1 MSESQT
7 PEIYFNQWDPEFR
20 ANPYPHYRPMLVGSP
35 RIINITIPATPDLL
49 KMFGLEGADI
59 KEIPLP
65 TGLATRYQDCLAILR
80 DPEHFSSARPAQA
93 KDVDSME
100 QRGPFKGATTMLFAD
115 PPVHTR
121 LRKLVSRDFT
131 PRRIRELEPRIRE
144 LTNMLLDQVKERG
157 DFEVMRDLANPLPV
171 MVIAEMLGVERELYG
186 TFKRWSDAIISGDNT
201 LPGTPLPAE
210 FTTSVDDLRA
220 YFSAQIDKRRTSP
233 GPDLVSALVAA
244 HTESDALDANEL
256 MAFVI
261 LLLLAG
267 NETTTNLIG
276 NGTLALGRNPDQ
288 MRMLQRDSSLLPRA
302 IEEMLRYDGPVQ
314 STARF
319 TKSDLELGGTFFPA
333 GFPIF
338 VILAAAN
345 RDPAQFPDPDRF
357 DITRDPNDHL
367 AFGEGIHFC
376 IGSPLARLEA
386 QIAFSSMLE
395 RFPKLRLRDPGAKLQ
410 YKGSYFLRGLAGL
423 PMAID

>member
-1 MSESQT
+1 MSESVT

-20 ANPYPHYRPMLVGSP
+20 ANPYPHYKAMLAGPP
-35 RIINITIPATPDLL
+35 RIISLTVPANPDLL
-49 KMFGLEGADI
+49 KMLNLEGSGI
-59 KEIPLP
+59 TEIPLP
-65 TGLATRYQDCLAILR
+65 TAIAARYQDCLAILR
-80 DPEHFSSARPAQA
+80 DPQRFSSARPEAQ
-93 KDVDSME
+93 KDPME
-100 QRGPFKGATTMLFAD
+100 ERGPFKGSPTMLFSD

-121 LRKLVSRDFT
+121 LRKLVNRDFT

-144 LTNMLLDQVKERG
+144 LAGTLLDAAEERG
-157 DFEVMRDLANPLPV
+157 EFEVMRDLANPLPV
-171 MVIAEMLGVERELYG
+171 MVIAEMLGVEPERYA
-186 TFKRWSDAIISGDNT
+186 TFKHWSDAIVSVDNT
-201 LPGTPLPAE
+201 LPGNPPPPE
-210 FTTSVDDLRA
+210 FTASVDELRA
-220 YFSAQIDKRRTSP
+220 YFSAQIEKRRTTP

-256 MAFVI
+256 LAFVI

-276 NGTLALGRNPDQ
+276 NGTLALGRHPEQ
-288 MRMLQRDSSLLPRA
+288 MQMLQRDASMLPRA

-319 TKSDLELGGTFFPA
+319 AKSDVELAGTFFPA

-338 VILAAAN
+338 VVLAAAN
-345 RDPAQFPDPDRF
+345 RDPAHFPDPDRF
-357 DITRDPNDHL
+357 DITRDPNDHV

-376 IGSPLARLEA
+376 IGSPLARMEA
-386 QIAFSSMLE
+386 RIAFGAMLE
-395 RFPKLRLRDPGAKLQ
+395 RYPKLRLRDASAKLQ
-410 YKGSYFLRGLAGL
+410 YKGSYFLRGLAAL

>member
-1 MSESQT
+1 MPESATQ
-7 PEIYFNQWDPEFR
+7 EIYFNQWDPEFR
-20 ANPYPHYRPMLVGSP
+20 ANPYPYYRAMLAGPP
-35 RIINITIPATPDLL
+35 RIIKITIPATPDLL
-49 KMFGLEGADI
+49 KMFSLEQSGLT
-59 KEIPLP
+59 EIPLP
-65 TGLATRYQDCLAILR
+65 TALAARYQDCLAILH
-80 DPEHFSSARPAQA
+80 DPQHYSSSRPPQEQA
-93 KDVDSME
+93 LEDK
-100 QRGPFKGATTMLFAD
+100 GPFKGATTMLFSD

-131 PRRIRELEPRIRE
+131 PRRIREMEPRIRE
-144 LTNMLLDQVKERG
+144 LTDMLLDMAEARG

-171 MVIAEMLGVERELYG
+171 MVIAEMLGVEPELYA
-186 TFKRWSDAIISGDNT
+186 TFKRWSDAIVSGDNT
-201 LPGTPLPAE
+201 LPGNPLPAE
-210 FTTSVDDLRA
+210 FTTSVEDLRA
-220 YFSAQIDKRRTSP
+220 YFSAQIEKRRKTP

-244 HTESDALDANEL
+244 HTESDALGADEL

-288 MRMLQRDSSLLPRA
+288 MKMLQREASLLPRA

-319 TKSDLELGGTFFPA
+319 TKSAVELGGTFFPA
-333 GFPIF
+333 RFPIF

-376 IGSPLARLEA
+376 IGAPLARLEA
-386 QIAFSSMLE
+386 RIAFSAMLE
-395 RFPKLRLRDPGAKLQ
+395 RFPKLRLRDPEAKLP
-410 YKGSYFLRGLAGL
+410 YKGSYFLRGLAAL
-423 PMAID
+423 PMATD

>member
-1 MSESQT
+1 MADSAT

-20 ANPYPHYRPMLVGSP
+20 ANPYPHYKAMLAGPP
-35 RIINITIPATPDLL
+35 RIINITIPATPELL
-49 KMFGLEGADI
+49 KMLGLEGAGI
-59 KEIPLP
+59 TEIPLP
-65 TGLATRYQDCLAILR
+65 TALATRYQDCLAILR
-80 DPEHFSSARPAQA
+80 DPQHYSSSRPPQE
-93 KDVDSME
+93 KTED
-100 QRGPFKGATTMLFAD
+100 RGPFKGATTMLFSD

-131 PRRIRELEPRIRE
+131 PRRIREMEPRI
-144 LTNMLLDQVKERG
+144 LKLANMLLDKVTERG
-157 DFEVMRDLANPLPV
+157 DFELMRDLANPLPV
-171 MVIAEMLGVERELYG
+171 MVIAEMLGVEPDLYA
-186 TFKRWSDAIISGDNT
+186 TFKRWSDAIVSGDNT
-201 LPGTPLPAE
+201 LPGNPLPAD

-220 YFSAQIDKRRTSP
+220 YFSAQIEKRRKTP

-244 HTESDALDANEL
+244 HTESDALSASEL

-288 MRMLQRDSSLLPRA
+288 MKLLQREPSMLPRA

-319 TKSDLELGGTFFPA
+319 TKSDVELSGTFFPA

-345 RDPAQFPDPDRF
+345 RDPAQFPEPDRF

-386 QIAFSSMLE
+386 QIAFSAMLE
-395 RFPKLRLRDPGAKLQ
+395 RFPKLRLRDPGARLQ
-410 YKGSYFLRGLAGL
+410 YKGSYFLRGLTAL
-423 PMAID
+423 PMAIE

>member
-1 MSESQT
+1 MPESVT
-7 PEIYFNQWDPEFR
+7 DEIYFNQWDPEFR
-20 ANPYPHYRPMLVGSP
+20 ANPYPHYKTMLAGPP
-35 RIINITIPATPDLL
+35 RVINIKIPATPDLL
-49 KMFGLEGADI
+49 KMLGLEQAGI
-59 KEIPLP
+59 TEIPLP
-65 TGLATRYQDCLAILR
+65 TALATRYQDCLAILR
-80 DPEHFSSARPAQA
+80 DPQHFSSQQPRQQEAFNG
-93 KDVDSME
+93 D
-100 QRGPFKGATTMLFAD
+100 RGPFKGATTMLFSD

-144 LTNMLLDQVKERG
+144 LTDMLLDQVKEQG
-157 DFEVMRDLANPLPV
+157 NFEVMRDLANPLPV
-171 MVIAEMLGVERELYG
+171 MVIAEMLGVERELYA
-186 TFKRWSDAIISGDNT
+186 TFKRWSDTIISGDNT
-201 LPGTPLPAE
+201 LPGNPLPTE
-210 FTTSVDDLRA
+210 YTSAVDDLRA
-220 YFSAQIDKRRTSP
+220 YLSAQIEKRRKTP
-233 GPDLVSALVAA
+233 GADLVSALVAA
-244 HTESDALDANEL
+244 HTESDALGADEL

-288 MRMLQRDSSLLPRA
+288 MQMLQRDASLLPGA

-319 TKSDLELGGTFFPA
+319 AKSDVEIGGMFLPA
-333 GFPIF
+333 GFGVF
-338 VILAAAN
+338 VVLAAAN
-345 RDPAQFPDPDRF
+345 RDPAKFPEPDRF

-410 YKGSYFLRGLAGL
+410 YKGSYFLRGLAAL